1 MTLKQYLIIMTMA
14 TIMCLG
20 AWAMVLF
27 NVDPS
32 RDSQLGLIFFYIT
45 LFFSLLGLIS
55 LINFGLYRLVT
66 KSDYPLFRLV
76 QKSFRNGVIGSSLI
90 LTMLFLQVLNIL
102 NIWTGVMLLILF
114 LSISFFKLSTRA
126 HEK

>member
-1 MTLKQYLIIMTMA
+1 MTLKQYLIIMGMA
-14 TIMCLG
+14 TLMCLL
-20 AWAMVLF
+20 AWGMVVI
-27 NVDPS
+27 NVDPT
-32 RDSQLGLIFFYIT
+32 RDSRLGLIFFYIT

-55 LINFGLYRLVT
+55 LINFGLYRMVT

-76 QKSFRNGVIGSSLI
+76 QKSFRNGIIGSVLI
-90 LTMLFLQVLNIL
+90 LTMLFLQVLHIL
-102 NIWTGVMLLILF
+102 NIWTGIMLIILF

>member
-1 MTLKQYLIIMTMA
+1 
-14 TIMCLG
+14 LG